1 MWIAASHGM
10 QPVSETA
17 PVAGIILAAG
27 QASRFRAGDPSA
39 KSKTVALLEGTPLVR
54 RVAEAALAAGL
65 SPVVV
70 VTGFGADD
78 VADAVQSLP
87 VRLLHNPDYETGLAS
102 SLRAGVAALD
112 DACAGAAILLADM
125 PRVTPGL
132 IQTLVDA
139 WRARPEAAAAAPT
152 WSGQRG
158 NPVILGKRL
167 FADVAR
173 LTGDVG
179 ARPLLTGR
187 SDVLDVAVDDVAVA
201 LDVDTPEALL
211 DLSR

>member
-1 MWIAASHGM
+1 M
-10 QPVSETA
+10 SEAA
-17 PVAGIILAAG
+17 PVAGVILAAG

-39 KSKTVALLEGTPLVR
+39 KSKTVALFEGSPLVR
-54 RVAEAALAAGL
+54 RVVEAALAAGL

-78 VADAVQSLP
+78 VANAVQGLP
-87 VRLLHNPDYETGLAS
+87 VRLVHNPDYATGLAS
-102 SLRAGVAALD
+102 SLRAGVAAMED
-112 DACAGAAILLADM
+112 GCAGAAILLADM
-125 PRVTPGL
+125 PRVTPRL
-132 IQTLVDA
+132 IQTLVGA

-152 WSGQRG
+152 WDGQRG

-179 ARPLLTGR
+179 ARPLLMGR
-187 SDVLDVAVDDVAVA
+187 NDVIDVAVDDIAVA
-201 LDVDTPEALL
+201 LDVDTPEALR
-211 DLSR
+211 DLSRQSGTQPD

>member
-1 MWIAASHGM
+1 M
-10 QPVSETA
+10 SEAA
-17 PVAGIILAAG
+17 PVAGVILAAG
-27 QASRFRAGDPSA
+27 QASRFRAGDPAA
-39 KSKTVALLEGTPLVR
+39 KSKTVALLEGRPLVR

-78 VADAVQSLP
+78 VADAVQGLP
-87 VRLLHNPDYETGLAS
+87 VRLVHNADYATGLAS

-112 DACAGAAILLADM
+112 DGCAGAAIMLADM

-132 IQTLVDA
+132 IQTLMDA

-152 WSGQRG
+152 WDGQRG

-179 ARPLLTGR
+179 ARPLLMGR
-187 SDVLDVAVDDVAVA
+187 SDVLDVAVEDAAVA
-201 LDVDTPEALL
+201 LDVDTPEALR
-211 DLSR
+211 DLSA